1 MSLYRELILQA
12 FIHPSPMCGVIFIFR
27 STDETAPPHT
37 SPRLPGSLVMTAY
50 MNGCVF
56 YMLGS
61 VSFVIGTAFFLA
73 DAARVA
79 KVY

>member
-1 MSLYRELILQA
+1 
-12 FIHPSPMCGVIFIFR
+12 
-27 STDETAPPHT
+27 
-37 SPRLPGSLVMTAY
+37 MTAY

-73 DAARVA
+73 DAARIA
-79 KVY
+79 KVS

>member
-1 MSLYRELILQA
+1 VIDVVVVFIL
-12 FIHPSPMCGVIFIFR
+12 R
-27 STDETAPPHT
+27 STDETRDAPPHT
-37 SPRLPGSLVMTAY
+37 SPRLSGSLVMTAY

-73 DAARVA
+73 DAARIA
-79 KVY
+79 KVS